1 MFNQKYKLF
10 RLSGF
15 EVGVDPSWIL
25 LAFLVAWSLSTGYFP
40 FKYQNL
46 SSGQY
51 WLMGIVGALGLFLSI
66 IAHEFC
72 HSIVARRTG
81 MPMKGITLFI
91 FGGVAEMG
99 QEPANARDEF
109 FIAVVGPISS
119 FLIAGAFYAL
129 NVMGESAGWPV
140 ALYGITGYLGMINII
155 LAIFNLVPAFPWTGV
170 EFSARGFGPG
180 KNNLRW
186 ATRVASRCGEGFGII
201 LIVLGALR
209 IMGGLLI
216 GGMWFIPIGLFIRSA
231 AKMSYHQMLARRLL
245 EGEGLRRFMN
255 TDPVTVSPY
264 TTLVSFLEDYVYRYH
279 HKLYPVVENGRLVGC
294 ISTRQLKE
302 TPREEWKRKT
312 VGEASVK
319 CDEDNTVKPDTDA
332 VDVLSSMRKNGSGR
346 LIVAEDNHLKG
357 IIALKDLLDFLSMKI
372 ELEEEAA

>member
-1 MFNQKYKLF
+1 MFNRKYKLF

-15 EVGVDPSWIL
+15 EVGIDPSWIL

-40 FKYQNL
+40 FKYHNL

-51 WLMGIVGALGLFLSI
+51 WLMGIVGAIGLFLSI

-99 QEPANARDEF
+99 EEPPSARDEF
-109 FIAVVGPISS
+109 FIAVAGPISS
-119 FLIAGAFYAL
+119 FLIAGAFYVL
-129 NVMGESAGWPV
+129 NIVGEVAGWPV
-140 ALYGITGYLGMINII
+140 ALYGIVGYLGMINMF
-155 LAIFNLVPAFPWTGV
+155 LAVFNLVPAFPLDGGRILRAGLW
-170 EFSARGFGPG
+170 AW
-180 KNNLRW
+180 KDDLRW
-186 ATRVASRCGEGFGII
+186 ATRVASRFGEGFGII

-209 IMGGLLI
+209 IMEGLLI
-216 GGMWFIPIGLFIRSA
+216 GGMWFILIGLFIRSA
-231 AKMSYHQMLARRLL
+231 AKMSYQQTLARRMLQ
-245 EGEGLRRFMN
+245 GESLRRFMN

-264 TTLVSFLEDYVYRYH
+264 TTLERFVEDYVYRYH
-279 HKLYPVVENGRLVGC
+279 HKLYPVVEDGRLVGC

-302 TPREEWKRKT
+302 APREKWKRKT

-319 CDEDNTVKPDTDA
+319 CDENNTVKPDTDA

-346 LIVAEDNHLKG
+346 LIVAEENRLKG